1 MPGWGSER
9 GSAAAA
15 ASRGR
20 GKGQGCCSAD
30 PCSAGAA
37 ARVHGTQGTAGGA
50 SSKAKAKLG
59 SVSNGDKVTV
69 TVACLGGV
77 GGRNLLRALFANP
90 VKKGVEIG
98 GVGPRRGE
106 MLGALSPASL
116 ARAAEEDAE
125 VPRVGVPQLP
135 SPSGAQAHLWVRS
148 LCPSVHMNSKCSF
161 TSTCSDCSAFGRL
174 NPQTSPRLPQLSFGS
189 QGLPSHKA
197 PQRPSTHTLPPRHAD
212 QGWGPAGPQAFGAP
226 LHLGARHIP
235 QKKTLF
241 FPFPA
246 SPCRNS
252 CSCGL
257 TAEFFRSGLREAPN
271 CRHRGEGAAS
281 STSGSGDPEGQF
293 GPRVRDAPACSG
305 STAQQSSSSAAGD
318 LPGTALAPRSTA
330 TR

>member
-98 GVGPRRGE
+98 GWVPGVGRC
-106 MLGALSPASL
+106 S
-116 ARAAEEDAE
+116 
-125 VPRVGVPQLP
+125 VP
-135 SPSGAQAHLWVRS
+135 SPLHPSPEQLRRM
-148 LCPSVHMNSKCSF
+148 LRCP
-161 TSTCSDCSAFGRL
+161 
-174 NPQTSPRLPQLSFGS
+174 
-189 QGLPSHKA
+189 
-197 PQRPSTHTLPPRHAD
+197 
-212 QGWGPAGPQAFGAP
+212 GWG
-226 LHLGARHIP
+226 
-235 QKKTLF
+235 
-241 FPFPA
+241 
-246 SPCRNS
+246 
-252 CSCGL
+252 
-257 TAEFFRSGLREAPN
+257 
-271 CRHRGEGAAS
+271 
-281 STSGSGDPEGQF
+281 
-293 GPRVRDAPACSG
+293 
-305 STAQQSSSSAAGD
+305 SSSSPHPRGLRLICGCGAF
-318 LPGTALAPRSTA
+318 APLFT
-330 TR
+330 